1 MREVQIS
8 VLGGCHIVG
17 YPYEVA
23 QAFPSLLAAQIH
35 GQVVARTANLQF
47 VKLPQHLP
55 AIEALHPSL
64 VLLQLGNYEF
74 CASVSTLLRQVR
86 SSLGLKST
94 GENRTERTASITS
107 ATRPASFTGG
117 PPPAL
122 SLSFR
127 AKLLTKSKRYGQIVL
142 LGLLIS
148 VLWLCSPQH
157 RQAFRALNACVQA
170 HPNTAFLF
178 LSPFPHLDPAVDA
191 LRRLGSWLL
200 RRGLQPAANFY
211 WVNSHLLIPRDPSLF
226 YDLGHLNEEGHRNL
240 AAKLTEILPNF
251 KLRKLGLRVPAC
263 A

>member
-1 MREVQIS
+1 MREVKIS

-23 QAFPSLLAAQIH
+23 QAFPTLLAAQIQ

-55 AIEALHPSL
+55 AIETLHPSL

-74 CASVSTLLRQVR
+74 CASVTTLLQQVR
-86 SSLGLKST
+86 RSLGLKST
-94 GENRTERTASITS
+94 GKNHTERTAGIAS
-107 ATRPASFTGG
+107 ATKPASFTSG
-117 PPPAL
+117 PPATL
-122 SLSFR
+122 LLSFR
-127 AKLLTKSKRYGQIVL
+127 GKLLTKSKQYVQVAL

-157 RQAFRALNACVQA
+157 RRAFRVLNACVRA
-170 HPNTAFLF
+170 HPKTAFLF

-191 LRRLGSWLL
+191 MRRLGSWLL
-200 RRGLQPAANFY
+200 RRGLRPAANFY
-211 WVNSHLLIPRDPSLF
+211 WVDSHLLIPRDPNLF

-240 AAKLTEILPNF
+240 AAKLAEILPNL
-251 KLRKLGLRVPAC
+251 KLRKLGPRVLAC